1 MTFATTWMNLMSI
14 MINEISQTEKY
25 KYYMTSLS
33 YGIKLKSQT
42 HRNRQNV
49 GCQGWSWGK

>member
-25 KYYMTSLS
+25 KYYMTSLL